1 MSLKSLKLAFALARP
16 TLTVNVDLEIPAQG
30 VTAIFGPSGSGK
42 STLLRSIAGLET
54 PSSGE
59 IRFADTLWFSGD
71 KKINL
76 APDRRPVGMTFQDVR
91 LFEHRS
97 VMGNLALAERFSRRR
112 QNPNVHSITLDEVIE
127 ALDLQDLLQRKP
139 PTLSGGEQ
147 RRVGLARTL
156 LSRPALLL
164 LDEPLTGLDTDRK
177 AEILPY
183 LTRALS
189 TFGLPALFISHDI
202 DEVAQLADR
211 VLVLDQGK
219 VKLEGPTTEVIERL
233 ELDAFTGRFEAG
245 VLIEGTVCDHSLP
258 RHLTEVDLAGE
269 RLSMPLQSS
278 LAIGTS
284 IRLRIRA
291 RDVALAT
298 LKPAGL
304 SIRNVLPGKLLQLTP
319 ESDPGFVDALVQVGE
334 VRIRARLTFA
344 AVEDLQLS
352 AGDQV
357 FVLIKSVSFE
367 GRV

>member
-1 MSLKSLKLAFALARP
+1 MLAKSLKFAISLTRP
-16 TLTVNVDLEIPAQG
+16 TLTVSVDQEIPAQG
-30 VTAIFGPSGSGK
+30 VSAIFGPSGSGK

-54 PSSGE
+54 PSAGE
-59 IRFADTLWFSGD
+59 IRFADTLWFSS
-71 KKINL
+71 KEKINL
-76 APDRRPVGMTFQDVR
+76 PPDQRPVGMMFQDVR

-97 VMGNLALAERFSRRR
+97 VAGNLALAERFSRRR
-112 QNPNVHSITLDEVIE
+112 HDPQVHSITMDEVVE
-127 ALDLQDLLQRKP
+127 ALDLQNLLQRNP
-139 PTLSGGEQ
+139 QTLSGGEQ

-183 LTRALS
+183 LARALG

-211 VLVLDQGK
+211 VLVLDQGR
-219 VKLEGPTTEVIERL
+219 VKFEGPTTEVIERL

-245 VLIEGTVCDHSLP
+245 VLIEGTVSEHILP

-298 LKPAGL
+298 IKPAGL
-304 SIRNVLPGKLLQLTP
+304 SIRNVLPGTLLQLTP
-319 ESDPGFVDALVQVGE
+319 ESDPGFVDALVQVGK

-344 AVEDLQLS
+344 AVEDLGLTVD
-352 AGDQV
+352 DQV

-367 GRV
+367 GRA